1 MTVEINLRN
10 DDAVFEYLRSEL
22 NSFVDIIQQGAEL
35 LDNFEESAF
44 EIIES
49 DLKSTVAFMF
59 AVDGDVAE
67 AEIDAMC
74 KVSDVLSYLT
84 GSEPIGRAVH
94 KIMLNKIAKGEFQD
108 LRFVAVQPRCVNCAA
123 VYDITYGTQHSLQVA
138 RFYYNF
144 LLSAAN
150 VDGVISADEKLLLS
164 EIHKYL
170 FEELP
175 ATLSEDESVEDKN
188 IELDEPKV
196 AESISNSLNPRGE
209 LENLIG
215 LKSVKEIISTLVNKV
230 QINKVREEKGLPKV
244 EMSLHMVFTGNPGTG
259 KTTVARLVGAILK
272 ELGALEKGHLIE
284 VDRASLVAGYVGQTA
299 IKTTT
304 VIKAAIGGVLFVDEA
319 YALTAGNDSYGDEA
333 INTLLKGMED
343 NRTNLVVIVAG
354 YTNEMEKFVN
364 SNPGLR
370 SRFDHFVEFPD
381 YSVSEL
387 TDIFT
392 EICNSVNMRVSD
404 DGLVA
409 FQDVIKSLHGEG
421 SLKNGNARFVRKF
434 FQAAASAQANRLAML
449 SNFTDYD
456 LQTLTAGDIN
466 LAKQKAF

>member
-1 MTVEINLRN
+1 
-10 DDAVFEYLRSEL
+10 
-22 NSFVDIIQQGAEL
+22 
-35 LDNFEESAF
+35 
-44 EIIES
+44 
-49 DLKSTVAFMF
+49 
-59 AVDGDVAE
+59 
-67 AEIDAMC
+67 
-74 KVSDVLSYLT
+74 
-84 GSEPIGRAVH
+84 
-94 KIMLNKIAKGEFQD
+94 
-108 LRFVAVQPRCVNCAA
+108 
-123 VYDITYGTQHSLQVA
+123 
-138 RFYYNF
+138 
-144 LLSAAN
+144 
-150 VDGVISADEKLLLS
+150 
-164 EIHKYL
+164 
-170 FEELP
+170 
-175 ATLSEDESVEDKN
+175 
-188 IELDEPKV
+188 
-196 AESISNSLNPRGE
+196 
-209 LENLIG
+209 
-215 LKSVKEIISTLVNKV
+215 
-230 QINKVREEKGLPKV
+230 
-244 EMSLHMVFTGNPGTG
+244 MS
-259 KTTVARLVGAILK
+259 
-272 ELGALEKGHLIE
+272 
-284 VDRASLVAGYVGQTA
+284 
-299 IKTTT
+299 
-304 VIKAAIGGVLFVDEA
+304 
-319 YALTAGNDSYGDEA
+319 LTAGNDSYGDEA

-449 SNFTDYD
+449 SNFTDFD